1 MSGKWEK
8 TFEIAVPVERVWE
21 AVTNRETLQVLLSP
35 PQGEQSPVPHEAG
48 EGMEVVE
55 AIPLKKLRWI
65 QGRADLPEKA
75 EFTIVFESRDSGS
88 AITVTR
94 FGFGEGED
102 ADIFSVSNG
111 LGVEQ
116 GFRDLVLYLETG
128 HFVHRHWDG
137 CSKSCLGMSYVE
149 TSGGVQ
155 VRDVG
160 ETGVGAEAGLQRGDR
175 IVRIAGVPVYTRADV
190 WTLNAVCDVGDELEI
205 EFIRDRELL
214 YAKGHTAPLSARLV
228 GE

>member
-35 PQGEQSPVPHEAG
+35 PEGANPPIPYEADA
-48 EGMEVVE
+48 GMEVLE
-55 AIPLKKLRWI
+55 AVPLKKLRWSI
-65 QGRADLPEKA
+65 ERPGAVEKA
-75 EFTIVFESRDSGS
+75 EFTLTFEDRESGS

-102 ADIFSVSNG
+102 ADIFSKSNG
-111 LGVEQ
+111 LGWEH
-116 GFRDLVLYLETG
+116 GFRDLIMYLETG
-128 HFVHRHWDG
+128 QMVKRHYDG
-137 CSKSCLGMSYVE
+137 CTKSCLGMSYVE
-149 TSGGVQ
+149 TVAGVQ
-155 VRDVG
+155 VCRVG

-175 IVRIAGVPVYTRADV
+175 IVRLSGLPIYNRQDI
-190 WTLNAVCDVGDELEI
+190 WLLNGLHEPGDEVEV
-205 EFIRDRELL
+205 EFIRGRELMR
-214 YAKGHTAPLSARLV
+214 AAGRAGPISERLV